1 MSFDDLFLRLTVDLY
16 NNQKLFHS
24 WNMVFVYIRIYKT
37 DLESIHQTFSRGS
50 RANFAGEI
58 KCLFPSTLLGESNRF
73 KFSRG
78 WGGGGLYTNLPTHL
92 SRSAHAAIVS
102 LNALLTFLFIK

>member
-37 DLESIHQTFSRGS
+37 DLESIHKTFSRG
-50 RANFAGEI
+50 FEG
-58 KCLFPSTLLGESNRF
+58 
-73 KFSRG
+73 
-78 WGGGGLYTNLPTHL
+78 
-92 SRSAHAAIVS
+92 
-102 LNALLTFLFIK
+102 